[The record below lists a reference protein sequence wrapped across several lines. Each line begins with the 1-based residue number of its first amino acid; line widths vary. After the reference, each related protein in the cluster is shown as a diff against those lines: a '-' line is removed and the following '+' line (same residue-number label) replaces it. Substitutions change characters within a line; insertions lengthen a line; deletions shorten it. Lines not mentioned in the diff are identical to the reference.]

1 MQSAFACE
9 WQGGH
14 DMSNLSPKAKKRR
27 RLRSLR
33 NALAILL
40 TFAMVW
46 QMSPFALAD
55 DVMLNADGAAATQTD
70 DDAAAAEAEAEAA
83 AAAQAEAEA
92 QAQAEAEAAAAA
104 QAEAEAQAQA
114 EAEAR
119 AQAEAEAAAAAQAEA
134 EAQTEAE
141 EEPEAPVEEPANE
154 EPLAAQDAAEQE
166 APVSTDDETTI
177 VADVE
182 TETIAEEAA
191 DSIVTSGEEP
201 EADAD
206 DEEKDDEEKD
216 DEDEEEPAKKRV
228 YTYSDGSVSVTAT
241 VATPEAVPDDAYL
254 VVRALTPGSAGYYS
268 YLSTLDATYGDE
280 HDASNTLLYDV
291 YFEQVTED
299 GQIVEVHPTEG
310 SVYVQFR
317 FTQAQLSQGIE
328 AETPADVEVTHLPD
342 GGGAEPLAASVGTD
356 SASFTTPSFSVF
368 AFSYTVDFTY
378 DGYTYCFPGEGR
390 YVLADVLAALGIYD
404 AIDSATLTL
413 IDGIAIDG
421 DLYLT
426 QESGVWYISSDVPFT
441 STYELAVVCGNT
453 TYLIMATDNVEES
466 SALANFLTNAVITG
480 ATQNADGAYQV
491 VAGQKYTVALTFTED
506 SDYQFANRSSLTY
519 QMPAGITVPE
529 LEEGPFPIKVRYR
542 GVTYEVP
549 ASYTLTTDGL
559 LTVEFDETDPNFGKL
574 ESATNVSF
582 RFSYEAMFDSEVTE
596 IKFSDDVT
604 RTIVFED
611 PEPGN
616 AYVNKTGTFD
626 ASTGMFHYTIT
637 VTADGDVTDVRVKDV
652 ITGNA
657 LIFNNDVAV
666 SGNSSS
672 YTDNGATN
680 GFDYTFGSMDEGE
693 TITITYTASV
703 DFSKDT
709 DNDGKITVD
718 QTKNT
723 VTVTPEDGDPH
734 QSEYSH
740 EIVYKSTNK
749 SDGTEAGTDADGNK
763 ILNWT
768 ITYNE
773 LALVAVGGDTIT
785 DTIADTSQQYMEYY
799 GDGIAVHVYDKNN
812 VEIGDSPRNVSWDAL
827 TNYSDSTWT
836 YTIPDTDTTPYK
848 YVIEYKTK
856 VDKNKVDAASATVV
870 LNNNANGDWGGYNAT
885 PEGLPSIK
893 KAVESSSTTEVT
905 WVATIE
911 VPKKGLSRAVVTDTL
926 PARLINAQSKWYY
939 DLFKDGTLEITG
951 LLEGE
956 SYRAQT
962 TGFTD
967 GSKDNSK
974 VVITF
979 YQDEDKTVPG
989 LKSSEEGHTITV
1001 KLTSTVDQDWL
1012 QYGYGVT
1019 DSGQLYLKQHTNT
1032 IDINGIQDT
1041 ATVTYDKLGI
1051 EKTGEA
1057 QTDANGKVIG
1067 LKYTLLIKGVTSS
1080 PIIVNDEFDTSLLE
1094 VDTSKATQWDH
1105 MRIWGG
1111 GQWSQSNGRYSVS
1124 YTDTDSGITLTA
1136 NSVPVDSDNNGNYYS
1151 HYKIVYYLKL
1161 KDGVDLDALA
1171 KANGGKYDLTNK
1183 AKWGDHES
1191 DFTYTTEYDFLDKEL
1206 LNAGAVVD
1214 DNRVAQYRITFN
1226 KAKATLNDGEPMTM
1240 TDVLSANLSLDY
1252 SSVSIVTDPAGQQV
1266 SYVAAGGD
1274 NDTTVVTYTVPDETK
1289 VTITYSALVTGTG
1302 EQTINNV
1309 VTVKGKSEEVVDKES
1324 YVPDASGEAG
1334 LVSFKI
1340 VKVDGYDATKKLEG
1354 AKFKIYCENENV
1366 NFGPNANNAKELILE
1381 TDEKGEIIL
1390 DGDVTEGGYTFWL
1403 YDAETSPTNI
1413 YHIKEIEAPDTY
1425 ASINIDYIVKLTND
1439 MDKIDYGK
1447 RIYYFDGDSMQIKN
1461 WPLEGLVVEKQ
1472 VEGEVSDEDAD
1483 KEFTFKISI
1492 LNADESVNADFD
1504 SKIGSDQFTDGVF
1517 TFKLKAGQQHSF
1529 QGFAEGTKYK
1539 VEEILTDEEGNEYTT
1554 TVEYGVLDA
1563 DGNLV
1568 SPTEDP
1574 AGTSHRGT
1582 TSTDDQMVRFT
1593 NKKTEQTGSLKL
1605 KKVVTVN
1612 GAATTGTLANGDY
1625 TFTVVG
1631 PASAAGADQVTK
1643 TVVITIENGVMK
1655 SATIDDAAATIGS
1668 DGYIEV
1674 TGLAAGDYTI
1684 TETAPTNG
1692 TSLTAATGGKSVSD
1706 DKVVTVTVV
1715 AGQTADAVVD
1725 AGKASF
1731 TNNYETVNLGVTKAW
1746 SPVSAAQDSV
1756 TLTLYKG
1763 YSEAD
1768 AATEVDTIVLDG
1780 TIDTSTANVSGV
1792 TGATKQED
1800 SAWHAQF
1807 SGLPKYEYVAGTDG
1821 AAGTLKQVYYV
1832 VKEANANVPSGF
1844 AVSYTTSSG
1853 ETATYAVDGGTVTNT
1868 QQEGALKL
1876 TKLVTVNGA
1885 APTTDADK
1893 ALVNGVYTFTVT
1905 GPGEATTVNKTV
1917 KITVTNGVAASATVD
1932 GDTAT
1937 LDSDGYVVISGLT
1950 PGEYTITE
1958 TAPTNGT
1965 TLSMING
1972 ADATGNSTTV
1982 TVTAGDT
1989 TAANA
1994 SASFTNNINVGSLT
2008 ITKTFAGNTDKLTDA
2023 DKAKVSFTV
2032 SGPQWTEAQTLS
2044 YADMVDGVKTYENI
2058 ELGDY
2063 TVTESTGDGKT
2074 YTTTYKVGSDG
2085 TETTGTTA
2093 TATVGASGTTVA
2105 FTNTYQETA
2114 ITLDAEKI
2122 IDVKEGVTAPD
2133 ETFTFTLS
2141 AGKVIKAGETSV
2153 PMPSDTAASITG
2165 AGKVSTGEDP
2175 FGAITYTKPGV
2186 YTYTITETAGSGA
2199 GWTYNVNGAVTATV
2213 TVTADATT
2221 GALSASAEYSKGT
2234 DAAEI
2239 TNKYEVGS
2247 LKISKTLSGNA
2258 TDANKVF
2265 HFTITVEGAS
2275 GAYTASGTMRSVS
2288 FDANGKAEVTLKGG
2302 ENVTIKG
2309 LPVGAAY
2316 TVTETEAN
2324 QDGYTT
2330 VGANT
2335 SGTIPADSAANATPE
2350 AKFTNTKNLG
2360 GLTITKTFAG
2370 ITDKLTDEDKAK
2382 ISFTVSG
2389 PQWDEAQ
2396 TFTYAD
2402 MENGVKVYEDIE
2414 LGEYTVT
2421 ESTGEGKAYTTTYKV
2436 GANGTKTEGTT
2447 ATATVGTSGTTVAF
2461 TNTYQET
2468 TATPEVTKEFSDWG
2482 KAESFTFTLAA
2493 VGDAPM
2499 PAAGSEVATATET
2512 AKTAKFGEITYTKA
2526 GIYEYTITE
2535 TNDGVDGVTYD
2546 TTAHPV
2552 TVTVEENAETKALSA
2567 TVKYGDADS
2576 LTVTNTFTPIT
2587 ATPEVTKAFND
2598 WGKVESFTFTLAAV
2612 GDAPMPAAGG
2622 EVATATEAAPLA
2634 KFGEITYEKAG
2645 TYEYTITET
2654 AGEVDGV
2661 SYDITAHKVIVTVS
2675 KDSDTN
2681 ALSAKVTYDDA
2692 DSLTVTNTFTPA
2704 KATPEVTKA
2713 INVWCEGDEFAFT
2726 LAAVGDAPMPAA
2738 GGEVATA
2745 TEAAPLAKFGE
2756 ITYDKAGT
2764 YEYTIT
2770 ETNGGADGVAYD
2782 ITAHKVT
2789 VTVTKADDETNALS
2803 AEVTYDGADS
2813 LTVTNEFTPAK
2824 ATPEVTKAI
2833 NVWCEGDEF
2842 AFTLAPVTEGAPM
2855 PAKGGETATATEDAP
2870 LAKFGEIEFTEA
2882 GTYEYTI
2889 TETNGGADGV
2899 AYDIT
2904 AHKVVVT
2911 VTKADDETN
2920 ALTAEV
2926 TYDGADSLTVTN
2938 TFTPVKAAPE
2948 VTKAINM
2955 WPEGEEFSFTLAA
2968 VGDAPMPAKGGET
2981 ATATADA
2988 PLAKFGEI
2996 EFTAAGTYEYTITET
3011 AGEAGGVTYDTTAH
3025 KVTIT
3030 VTKADDETNALS
3042 AKVTYDGAD
3051 SLTVTNTYDAK
3062 GSFTITGV
3070 RKTLKNGTLKAGQF
3084 KFQVVNAAGNVVAT
3098 GTNDASGAISFGE
3111 TALTLDDLGGAES
3124 KDLTYTVREVIPAG
3138 ATRTSQGY
3146 LYNGVY
3152 YANQT
3157 MTVTVTV
3164 TDKGDGTLDVKQATD
3179 GKVGVAFTFVNT
3191 TTPPIVPHTGDPT
3204 SFAALYALATAGLS
3218 SIAGGLHMRRRR
3230 RREDDGE

>member
-1 MQSAFACE
+1 M
-9 WQGGH
+9 
-14 DMSNLSPKAKKRR
+14 
-27 RLRSLR
+27 
-33 NALAILL
+33 
-40 TFAMVW
+40 
-46 QMSPFALAD
+46 
-55 DVMLNADGAAATQTD
+55 
-70 DDAAAAEAEAEAA
+70 
-83 AAAQAEAEA
+83 
-92 QAQAEAEAAAAA
+92 
-104 QAEAEAQAQA
+104 
-114 EAEAR
+114 
-119 AQAEAEAAAAAQAEA
+119 
-134 EAQTEAE
+134 
-141 EEPEAPVEEPANE
+141 
-154 EPLAAQDAAEQE
+154 
-166 APVSTDDETTI
+166 
-177 VADVE
+177 
-182 TETIAEEAA
+182 
-191 DSIVTSGEEP
+191 
-201 EADAD
+201 
-206 DEEKDDEEKD
+206 
-216 DEDEEEPAKKRV
+216 
-228 YTYSDGSVSVTAT
+228 
-241 VATPEAVPDDAYL
+241 
-254 VVRALTPGSAGYYS
+254 
-268 YLSTLDATYGDE
+268 
-280 HDASNTLLYDV
+280 
-291 YFEQVTED
+291 
-299 GQIVEVHPTEG
+299 
-310 SVYVQFR
+310 
-317 FTQAQLSQGIE
+317 
-328 AETPADVEVTHLPD
+328 
-342 GGGAEPLAASVGTD
+342 
-356 SASFTTPSFSVF
+356 
-368 AFSYTVDFTY
+368 
-378 DGYTYCFPGEGR
+378 
-390 YVLADVLAALGIYD
+390 
-404 AIDSATLTL
+404 
-413 IDGIAIDG
+413 
-421 DLYLT
+421 
-426 QESGVWYISSDVPFT
+426 
-441 STYELAVVCGNT
+441 
-453 TYLIMATDNVEES
+453 
-466 SALANFLTNAVITG
+466 
-480 ATQNADGAYQV
+480 
-491 VAGQKYTVALTFTED
+491 
-506 SDYQFANRSSLTY
+506 
-519 QMPAGITVPE
+519 
-529 LEEGPFPIKVRYR
+529 
-542 GVTYEVP
+542 
-549 ASYTLTTDGL
+549 
-559 LTVEFDETDPNFGKL
+559 
-574 ESATNVSF
+574 
-582 RFSYEAMFDSEVTE
+582 
-596 IKFSDDVT
+596 
-604 RTIVFED
+604 
-611 PEPGN
+611 
-616 AYVNKTGTFD
+616 
-626 ASTGMFHYTIT
+626 
-637 VTADGDVTDVRVKDV
+637 
-652 ITGNA
+652 
-657 LIFNNDVAV
+657 
-666 SGNSSS
+666 
-672 YTDNGATN
+672 
-680 GFDYTFGSMDEGE
+680 
-693 TITITYTASV
+693 
-703 DFSKDT
+703 
-709 DNDGKITVD
+709 
-718 QTKNT
+718 
-723 VTVTPEDGDPH
+723 
-734 QSEYSH
+734 
-740 EIVYKSTNK
+740 
-749 SDGTEAGTDADGNK
+749 
-763 ILNWT
+763 
-768 ITYNE
+768 
-773 LALVAVGGDTIT
+773 
-785 DTIADTSQQYMEYY
+785 
-799 GDGIAVHVYDKNN
+799 
-812 VEIGDSPRNVSWDAL
+812 
-827 TNYSDSTWT
+827 
-836 YTIPDTDTTPYK
+836 
-848 YVIEYKTK
+848 
-856 VDKNKVDAASATVV
+856 
-870 LNNNANGDWGGYNAT
+870 
-885 PEGLPSIK
+885 
-893 KAVESSSTTEVT
+893 
-905 WVATIE
+905 
-911 VPKKGLSRAVVTDTL
+911 
-926 PARLINAQSKWYY
+926 
-939 DLFKDGTLEITG
+939 
-951 LLEGE
+951 
-956 SYRAQT
+956 
-962 TGFTD
+962 
-967 GSKDNSK
+967 
-974 VVITF
+974 
-979 YQDEDKTVPG
+979 
-989 LKSSEEGHTITV
+989 
-1001 KLTSTVDQDWL
+1001 
-1012 QYGYGVT
+1012 
-1019 DSGQLYLKQHTNT
+1019 
-1032 IDINGIQDT
+1032 
-1041 ATVTYDKLGI
+1041 GI

-1439 MDKIDYGK
+1439 MDKVDYGK

-1517 TFKLKAGQQHSF
+1517 TFKLKAGQQRMF
-1529 QGFAEGTKYK
+1529 QDFESGTKFK
-1539 VEEILTDEEGNEYTT
+1539 VEEVFTGTDGNEYTT
-1554 TVEYGVLDA
+1554 EVQYGILDEN
-1563 DGNLV
+1563 GEMT
-1568 SPTEDP
+1568 SPSEPAEGRSYTGETTEN
-1574 AGTSHRGT
+1574 
-1582 TSTDDQMVRFT
+1582 DQMVRFT
-1593 NKKTEQTGSLKL
+1593 NTKTEQTGSLKL

-1655 SATIDDAAATIGS
+1655 SAKIGAASATIGS
-1668 DGYIEV
+1668 DGYVEV
-1674 TGLAAGDYTI
+1674 AGLAAGDYTI

-2661 SYDITAHKVIVTVS
+2661 SYDITAHKVIVTV
-2675 KDSDTN
+2675 
-2681 ALSAKVTYDDA
+2681 
-2692 DSLTVTNTFTPA
+2692 
-2704 KATPEVTKA
+2704 TKS
-2713 INVWCEGDEFAFT
+2713 
-2726 LAAVGDAPMPAA
+2726 
-2738 GGEVATA
+2738 
-2745 TEAAPLAKFGE
+2745 
-2756 ITYDKAGT
+2756 
-2764 YEYTIT
+2764 
-2770 ETNGGADGVAYD
+2770 
-2782 ITAHKVT
+2782 
-2789 VTVTKADDETNALS
+2789 DDETNALT
-2803 AEVTYDGADS
+2803 AEVAYDGADS

-2833 NVWCEGDEF
+2833 NVWCEGDEL